1 MFKII
6 FRPQSIKNSPS
17 PPVPPLPPQT
27 AALSKFPFLR
37 NYSVAV
43 TLDNIRPPENYVQA
57 DFQIKDTTSRLDVTV
72 QNLTVENLAGSSEFF
87 FRANDASNNDTR
99 VYLIYTFADAS
110 TKTDE
115 LQLL

>member
-6 FRPQSIKNSPS
+6 FRPQPMKGSPT

-37 NYSVAV
+37 NYNISV
-43 TLDNIRPPENYVQA
+43 TLGDIRPPANYVQA

-72 QNLTVENLAGSSEFF
+72 QNLTQENLAGSSEFF
-87 FRANDASNNDTR
+87 FRSNDASNNDTR

-110 TKTDE
+110 TQTDE
-115 LQLL
+115 LQLV